1 MYSRKDVVIISIFCS
16 FESSCCCYRI
26 SGIIASS
33 ATVFAQQQQSNSLEA
48 NKEKVKSFV
57 EVFNKHN
64 VTAVDKYYAL
74 TLFSIILWLD
84 KDKKDSNNTS
94 GHYSQL
100 FHISMQP

>member
-1 MYSRKDVVIISIFCS
+1 LSLVAAVIGSPVLLQ
-16 FESSCCCYRI
+16 
-26 SGIIASS
+26 AQQ
-33 ATVFAQQQQSNSLEA
+33 TVFAQQQQSNSLEA

-64 VTAVDKYYAL
+64 VTAVGKYYAP

-100 FHISMQP
+100 FHISMRHRTYTR